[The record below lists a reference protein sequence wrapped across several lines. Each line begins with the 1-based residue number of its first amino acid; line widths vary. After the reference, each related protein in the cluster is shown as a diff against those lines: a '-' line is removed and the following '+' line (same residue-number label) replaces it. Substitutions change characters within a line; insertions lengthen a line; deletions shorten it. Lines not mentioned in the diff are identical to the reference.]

1 MVWILTVEIIAY
13 GVNQYVLL
21 YQLNIPAYDNHLFV
35 FAFGGFY
42 GLGLLAFFNKKFS
55 VEYEKRKVPTTTT
68 NLSAL
73 IGALFIFAFFPSFNA
88 ALNPQ
93 VLQNQVIVNTYLS
106 IAAAA
111 FASYSFSVILNN
123 GRFDATEVR
132 NGAIAGGIA
141 MSSGIASIEGP
152 AVGAGVGFVAGSFVV
167 IFIKFVGKG
176 ASSSAVRDTSDSLCL
191 NLVASLVAAV
201 GTFIAVATSDAS
213 NGFYGSEFSHFY
225 PSDDKAAANQVAAYF
240 ITMGISLVTGVFTGI
255 IFSAAAFGA
264 RDETEALDGADY
276 IVAYEPEKQYVAPVA
291 APRELPKPVVVATTV
306 VAPPAPQI
314 TRAILGRYD
323 TPQVAN
329 WLNSVGVSQE
339 YVSRAFNDGLIGE
352 DILSS
357 EQQRLNEYFNPIN
370 GKKVWDAVAA
380 LPPGY

>member
-264 RDETEALDGADY
+264 RDETEALTVLITSLLTNQRSNTLPPLLLPVNSPSPSLLPPLLSLPLLLKSPALFWADTT
-276 IVAYEPEKQYVAPVA
+276 
-291 APRELPKPVVVATTV
+291 LPK
-306 VAPPAPQI
+306 
-314 TRAILGRYD
+314 
-323 TPQVAN
+323 
-329 WLNSVGVSQE
+329 
-339 YVSRAFNDGLIGE
+339 
-352 DILSS
+352 
-357 EQQRLNEYFNPIN
+357 
-370 GKKVWDAVAA
+370 
-380 LPPGY
+380 LPTG